1 MNLKRGVTWW
11 LEKNNAYTS
20 AHSLFCYFPLYA
32 VVSKSCLIL
41 KKYRYLFFLASA
53 DLISIFKLTDHK
65 SQFQVKIFSPKIF
78 IQLNIFH
85 KSSHRKC
92 SVRSA
97 ILKHFAIFP
106 GKHQCWS
113 LFLITLQAWSPQLY
127 QKENRT
133 QLFSFEYCQI
143 LRRPILKNICKLL
156 LLIPAEFWFLYRNL
170 SSGKWG

>member
-20 AHSLFCYFPLYA
+20 THSLFCYFPLYA
-32 VVSKSCLIL
+32 VVSKSFLIL

-65 SQFQVKIFSPKIF
+65 SQFQVKIFSPKIV
-78 IQLNIFH
+78 IQLNLFH

-113 LFLITLQAWSPQLY
+113 LFLIKLQAWSSLTLSKRESSTVVFLWILPNFKKTHF
-127 QKENRT
+127 KEHLQT
-133 QLFSFEYCQI
+133 VASD
-143 LRRPILKNICKLL
+143 
-156 LLIPAEFWFLYRNL
+156 
-170 SSGKWG
+170 SSWVLVFI